1 MVDHS
6 QIVHNRDCAGRALT
20 LALLA
25 ADAAVAAGLAGVD
38 ALVVVAAANKHGN
51 GFGNNVDQMV
61 GACLGTQTAA
71 DTQFGVDGRQS
82 VLHVDGIIGAGSN
95 TVAITKTAI
104 GTGTVTCEEQL
115 CSRGSRRF
123 NCVRIVLADKAMAIV
138 LLHLFL

>member
-1 MVDHS
+1 MVAVKVGFFNAAGGADFFAVTAIGALLVVDHS

-20 LALLA
+20 LTLLT
-25 ADAAVAAGLAGVD
+25 ADTTCGTGLAGNS

-71 DTQFGVDGRQS
+71 DTQFGIDGRQS

-95 TVAITKTAI
+95 TVAISKTAV
-104 GTGTVTCEEQL
+104 GTGAVTCEE
-115 CSRGSRRF
+115 
-123 NCVRIVLADKAMAIV
+123 
-138 LLHLFL
+138 